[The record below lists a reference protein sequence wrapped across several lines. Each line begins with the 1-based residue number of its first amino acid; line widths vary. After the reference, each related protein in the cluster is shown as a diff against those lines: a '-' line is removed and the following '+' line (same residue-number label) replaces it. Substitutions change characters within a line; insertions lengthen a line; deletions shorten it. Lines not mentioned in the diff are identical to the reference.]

1 MSLNALSNA
10 TAGLAA
16 TQAAINLVSQNVA
29 NAGTAGYVKRT
40 LTPVA
45 TGTNNLG
52 VASGTI
58 TRSFDAAALKQLRL
72 ETSGAA
78 YTSTKAGIASQLDAL
93 YGVPGSAAAL
103 DGTLNTFTESLQE
116 LAANPTSAAAR
127 TTVLSNASALASQIN
142 GAAASVQNLR
152 TGVEAQLGTDT
163 QSASTLLSNVAKLN
177 AKIQNTTDASS
188 LADLQDQR
196 DQVIN
201 TLSNYMDV
209 QTVAQRD
216 GTVSVLTQSGVTLV
230 DRGNAAVLSFDG
242 HGTLSANSSYAAD
255 PTKRTVGTI
264 TATLPGGGKIDL
276 GEPGAIR
283 SGSLAAGIELRDQ
296 TLPQA
301 QRQLDD
307 LAGGLASSLTDS
319 SRTAAMTSGVASID
333 LSGAIPATSNKPG
346 AGLMAGN
353 TLTISVTDINNVPR
367 NIILVA
373 SDASPPPDIAADQTA
388 DGTAFVAAF
397 SIKGGPDSYASV
409 IEAALDKLKTNNP
422 TLPAL
427 SVTKSTNSNFS
438 AAALA
443 SGAALEIKS
452 TTTDTSVLT
461 AQANVTLPISTTDT
475 STGYPQI
482 ALFTDLSTSPPPV
495 ARLYTGSLDDNS
507 QLTGFAQRIS
517 INPNLVGNTAALT
530 RSSATDSTASGD
542 RASKIYTALTSNQQ
556 TFSSSSGIG
565 GVSAPYRSSVV
576 GFAQDVIASQ
586 GAASSNAAA
595 LNDTQQTA
603 LSTAQS
609 RFSAGAGV
617 NIDQEMSNLIALQ
630 TAYGANARI
639 LTAARDMLNQLLQV

>member
-1 MSLNALSNA
+1 MSLNALSTA

-16 TQAAINLVSQNVA
+16 TQAAINVVSQNVA

-40 LTPVA
+40 LSTVA
-45 TGTNNLG
+45 TGANNSG
-52 VASGTI
+52 VAVGAI

-93 YGVPGSAAAL
+93 YGAPGSGAAL

-116 LAANPTSAAAR
+116 LSANPTSAAAR
-127 TTVLSNASALASQIN
+127 TTVVSNASALASQIN

-152 TGVEAQLGTDT
+152 SGVEAQLGTDT
-163 QSASTLLSNVAKLN
+163 QSASTLLSSVARLN

-201 TLSNYMDV
+201 TLSGYMDV

-230 DRGNAAVLSFDG
+230 DRGTAATLSFDG
-242 HGTLSANSSYAAD
+242 HGSLSANSSYSTD
-255 PTKRTVGTI
+255 PAQRTVGTI

-276 GEPGAIR
+276 GAPGAIR

-296 TLPQA
+296 VLPQA

-307 LAGGLASSLTDS
+307 LAGGLASALTDKTVTGTVTGSSATIDLTGIQAGNSLTIPVTAANGSVRNVTLIASNKATTGIDPSLTDDGS
-319 SRTAAMTSGVASID
+319 GLAQTFDISGGPSTYASAIQTALAALNTRATAAGIKNVPNLTATGT
-333 LSGAIPATSNKPG
+333 GA
-346 AGLMAGN
+346 
-353 TLTISVTDINNVPR
+353 SVTVGP
-367 NIILVA
+367 
-373 SDASPPPDIAADQTA
+373 AAGST
-388 DGTAFVAAF
+388 
-397 SIKGGPDSYASV
+397 
-409 IEAALDKLKTNNP
+409 DK
-422 TLPAL
+422 
-427 SVTKSTNSNFS
+427 VS
-438 AAALA
+438 AATA
-443 SGAALEIKS
+443 GI
-452 TTTDTSVLT
+452 TQPTSPSDLT
-461 AQANVTLPISTTDT
+461 
-475 STGYPQI
+475 TGYPQI
-482 ALFTDLSTSPPPV
+482 ALFTDVSAAPPPTPQ
-495 ARLYTGSLDDNS
+495 LFTGSFDS
-507 QLTGFAQRIS
+507 GAQLTGFAQRIS
-517 INPNLVGNTAALT
+517 INPALSGNTSALVA
-530 RSSATDSTASGD
+530 SSATDPSASGG
-542 RASKIYTALTSNQQ
+542 RAQAIFTALTSAQQ

-565 GVSAPYRSSVV
+565 GVSAPYRASVV

-586 GAASSNAAA
+586 GAASANAAA
-595 LNDTQQTA
+595 MDDTQQTA

-630 TAYGANARI
+630 TAYGANARV
-639 LTAARDMLNQLLQV
+639 LTAARDMLNQLLQI

>member
-1 MSLNALSNA
+1 MSLNALSTA

-29 NAGTAGYVKRT
+29 NSGTAGYVKRT
-40 LTPVA
+40 LSTVA
-45 TGTNNLG
+45 TGTNNSG
-52 VASGTI
+52 VATGTI

-78 YTSTKAGIASQLDAL
+78 YTSTKAGIASQLDSL
-93 YGVPGSAAAL
+93 YGTPGSAASM

-201 TLSNYMDV
+201 TLSSYMDV

-230 DRGNAAVLSFDG
+230 DRGNAATLSFDG
-242 HGTLSANSSYAAD
+242 HGSLSANSSYSTD

-276 GEPGAIR
+276 GAPGAIR

-307 LAGGLASSLTDS
+307 LAGGLASALTNTS
-319 SRTAAMTSGVASID
+319 VGGTLNTTTTSGVTASDTTIT
-333 LSGAIPATSNKPG
+333 LPKMQPG
-346 AGLMAGN
+346 N
-353 TLTISVTDINNVPR
+353 SVTFQVTDSTNTVRNVT
-367 NIILVA
+367 LVA
-373 SDASPPPDIAADQTA
+373 STTQSNGTIISAGQTTDASGLTLTFNA
-388 DGTAFVAAF
+388 
-397 SIKGGPDSYASV
+397 SGGPTTYFTQ
-409 IEAALDKLKTNNP
+409 IQAALNTFNSDPASAPYK
-422 TLPAL
+422 LPAL
-427 SVTKSTNSNFS
+427 GVTNGPATAANATLTLTAGGKVAS
-438 AAALA
+438 AATA
-443 SGAALEIKS
+443 S
-452 TTTDTSVLT
+452 
-461 AQANVTLPISTTDT
+461 VTLPT
-475 STGYPQI
+475 SPSDLTTGYPQL
-482 ALFTDLSTSPPPV
+482 ALFTDVSAAPPPTPQ
-495 ARLYTGSLDDNS
+495 LFTGSFDSGS

-517 INPNLVGNTAALT
+517 VNPAISGNTSALT
-530 RSSATDSTASGD
+530 ASSATDTSASGG
-542 RASKIYTALTSNQQ
+542 RAQAIFTALTSAQQ

-565 GVSAPYRSSVV
+565 GVSAPYRASVV

-586 GAASSNAAA
+586 GSAASNAAA

-630 TAYGANARI
+630 TAYGANARV
-639 LTAARDMLNQLLQV
+639 LTAARDMLNQLLQI

>member
-1 MSLNALSNA
+1 MSLNALSTA

-16 TQAAINLVSQNVA
+16 TQAAINVVSQNVA

-40 LTPVA
+40 LSTVA
-45 TGTNNLG
+45 TGTNNSG
-52 VASGTI
+52 VAVGAI

-93 YGVPGSAAAL
+93 YGAPGSGAAL

-116 LAANPTSAAAR
+116 LSANPTSAAAR
-127 TTVLSNASALASQIN
+127 TTVVSNASALASQIN

-152 TGVEAQLGTDT
+152 SGVEAQLGTDT
-163 QSASTLLSNVAKLN
+163 QSASTLLSSVARLN

-201 TLSNYMDV
+201 TLSGYMDV

-230 DRGNAAVLSFDG
+230 DRGTAATLSFDG
-242 HGTLSANSSYAAD
+242 HGSLSANSSYSTD
-255 PTKRTVGTI
+255 PAQRTVGTI

-276 GEPGAIR
+276 GAPGAIR

-296 TLPQA
+296 VLPQA

-307 LAGGLASSLTDS
+307 LAGGLASALTDKTVTGTVTGSSATIDLTGIQAGNSLTIPVTAANGSVRNVTLIASNKATTGIDPSLTDDGS
-319 SRTAAMTSGVASID
+319 GLAQTFDISGGPSTYASAIQTALAALNTRATAAGIKNVPNLTATGT
-333 LSGAIPATSNKPG
+333 GA
-346 AGLMAGN
+346 
-353 TLTISVTDINNVPR
+353 SVTVGP
-367 NIILVA
+367 
-373 SDASPPPDIAADQTA
+373 AAGST
-388 DGTAFVAAF
+388 
-397 SIKGGPDSYASV
+397 
-409 IEAALDKLKTNNP
+409 DK
-422 TLPAL
+422 
-427 SVTKSTNSNFS
+427 VS
-438 AAALA
+438 AATA
-443 SGAALEIKS
+443 GI
-452 TTTDTSVLT
+452 TQPTSPSDLT
-461 AQANVTLPISTTDT
+461 
-475 STGYPQI
+475 TGYPQI
-482 ALFTDLSTSPPPV
+482 ALFTDVSAAPPPTPQ
-495 ARLYTGSLDDNS
+495 LFTGSFDS
-507 QLTGFAQRIS
+507 GAQLTGFAQRIS
-517 INPNLVGNTAALT
+517 INPALSGNTSALVA
-530 RSSATDSTASGD
+530 SSATDPSASGG
-542 RASKIYTALTSNQQ
+542 RAQAIFTALTSAQQ

-565 GVSAPYRSSVV
+565 GVSAPYRASVV

-586 GAASSNAAA
+586 GAASANAAA
-595 LNDTQQTA
+595 MDDTQQTA

-630 TAYGANARI
+630 TAYGANARV
-639 LTAARDMLNQLLQV
+639 LTAARDMLNQLLQI

>member
-16 TQAAINLVSQNVA
+16 TQAAINVVSQNVA

-93 YGVPGSAAAL
+93 YGAPGSGAAL
-103 DGTLNTFTESLQE
+103 DGTLNTFTQSLQE
-116 LAANPTSAAAR
+116 LSANPTSAAAR
-127 TTVLSNASALASQIN
+127 TTVVSNASALAGQIN
-142 GAAASVQNLR
+142 GTAAAVQNLR
-152 TGVEAQLGTDT
+152 SGIEAQLGTDT

-201 TLSNYMDV
+201 TLSGFMDV

-230 DRGNAAVLSFDG
+230 DRGTAATLSFDG
-242 HGTLSANSSYAAD
+242 HGTLSANASYSTD
-255 PTKRTVGTI
+255 PAKRTVGTI

-276 GEPGAIR
+276 GEQGAIR

-307 LAGGLASSLTDS
+307 LAAGLATALTNTSVGGSLSTTGDTS
-319 SRTAAMTSGVASID
+319 IPLSKMQPGNTITLQVSDNSGVAR
-333 LSGAIPATSNKPG
+333 N
-346 AGLMAGN
+346 
-353 TLTISVTDINNVPR
+353 VTF
-367 NIILVA
+367 VA
-373 SDASPPPDIAADQTA
+373 SAASGGTIVPAEQTA
-388 DGTAFVAAF
+388 DTNGLTLTFDARGDATTY
-397 SIKGGPDSYASV
+397 PDK
-409 IEAALDKLKTNNP
+409 IQAALDTFYANP
-422 TLPAL
+422 ASTTYNLPSL
-427 SVTKSTNSNFS
+427 SVTPPSSPAPSST
-438 AAALA
+438 LTLTTGGKIV
-443 SGAALEIKS
+443 GAASASI
-452 TTTDTSVLT
+452 TVPTS
-461 AQANVTLPISTTDT
+461 ADPK
-475 STGYPQI
+475 TGYPQI
-482 ALFTDLSTSPPPV
+482 ALFVDGSGNK
-495 ARLYTGSLDDNS
+495 LYTGSFDSGS
-507 QLTGFAQRIS
+507 QLTGFAQRITV
-517 INPNLVGNTAALT
+517 NGNLSANTAALT
-530 RSSATDSTASGD
+530 ASSATDLTATGS
-542 RASKIYTALTSNQQ
+542 RAQAIFTALTSTQQ

-565 GVSAPYRSSVV
+565 GVSAPYRASVV

-586 GAASSNAAA
+586 GAASANANA

-603 LSTAQS
+603 LSTAQG
-609 RFSAGAGV
+609 RFAAGAGV

-639 LTAARDMLNQLLQV
+639 LTAARDMLNQLLQI